1 MPDGSSSFRY
11 WRVNFLET
19 FGGGD
24 YKVHIAELGPAAG
37 VLGKGW
43 LVVAVGGCVVATKHP
58 AKLA

>member
-24 YKVHIAELGPAAG
+24 YKVHIAELGPAAWG
-37 VLGKGW
+37 VLRK
-43 LVVAVGGCVVATKHP
+43 LVGGWWLGVVLTHP
-58 AKLA
+58 AQLA